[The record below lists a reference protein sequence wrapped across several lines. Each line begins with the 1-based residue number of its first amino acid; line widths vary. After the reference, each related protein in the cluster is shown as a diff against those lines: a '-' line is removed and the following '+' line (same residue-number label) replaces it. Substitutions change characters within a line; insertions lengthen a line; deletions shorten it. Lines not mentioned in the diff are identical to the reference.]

1 MIRKQVNRI
10 KLVVLATLLAVAA
23 LLPACANVSP
33 QPTPTATPAVWVGD
47 SSFSDGRGLQI
58 GFRLLYALDTGSGNN
73 VMGTTGLAG
82 VLAAA
87 KYGAAGSTAEA
98 LERELGMQGMLP
110 RQINEIALRMQQAVV
125 KLKQGRFTTAWCMV
139 FGNGQYVKEAF
150 LTDIRQMM
158 QLQSLFPSVPLTGES
173 GQNFL
178 DEWADDSTGGR
189 EKKLKFILPEAQ
201 APFFVD
207 ILTADPDW
215 QQAMD
220 AGKSRPLPFTFEN
233 GEETAVP
240 TLVYYQ
246 SCGIYNSVDG
256 SVAVMPLAGDETRLV
271 VMVPP
276 EGMSLHEFIPVA
288 AARHDEWLDK
298 AEWSRQRVLL
308 PRFQLEHSGSVM
320 PVLDRAGLGQ
330 YLAEGSDYSAMGK
343 GLYVSDV
350 LHKAA
355 LVVDESGVDEPDPTI
370 TYRQGIKDD
379 IPTLAVNRPFLV
391 LLERTD
397 PEGFNAGQILMMG
410 FVRDPLG
417 AAVN

>member
-1 MIRKQVNRI
+1 M
-10 KLVVLATLLAVAA
+10 LAVAVA
-23 LLPACANVSP
+23 LLPACANVTS
-33 QPTPTATPAVWVGD
+33 QPTPTATPAVWVSD

-58 GFRLLYALDTGSGNN
+58 GFKLLYALDTGSGNN
-73 VMGTTGLAG
+73 VLGTTGIAD

-87 KYGAAGSTAEA
+87 KYGASGDTASA
-98 LERELGMQGMLP
+98 LERELGMQGMTP
-110 RQINEIALRMQQAVV
+110 RQVNEVALRMRQAVS
-125 KLKQGRFTTAWCMV
+125 KLKFGRLTTAWCMV
-139 FGNGQYVKEAF
+139 FGNGQYVKESY
-150 LTDIRQMM
+150 LTDTRQM
-158 QLQSLFPSVPLTGES
+158 LQMESLFPAVSMTGES
-173 GQNFL
+173 GQNYL
-178 DEWADDSTGGR
+178 DEWADDTTGGR
-189 EKKLKFILPEAQ
+189 EKKLGFTLPAAQ

-207 ILTADPDW
+207 ILTADLDW

-220 AGKSRPLPFTFEN
+220 TGKSRPLPFQYEG

-246 SCGIYNSVDG
+246 SCGVYSSVDG
-256 SVAVMPLAGDETRLV
+256 SVAALPLAGDETRLV

-298 AEWSRQRVLL
+298 AEWSKQRVLL
-308 PRFQLEHSGSVM
+308 PRFQLEHAGSVM

-355 LVVDESGVDEPDPTI
+355 LVVDESGVDEPDPTV

-397 PEGFNAGQILMMG
+397 PEGFNAGQVLMMG
-410 FVRDPLG
+410 YVRDPLG
-417 AAVN
+417 ASIK